1 MAQADSVP
9 TLIRSPITGAASK
22 ASTNHRHMMDSEI
35 EKPRAAKMATGRQF
49 VVLGYATAVLL
60 LGWFP
65 WNALLIML
73 LFLCKSDGGGAL

>member
-9 TLIRSPITGAASK
+9 TPIRAQITGATSK
-22 ASTNHRHMMDSEI
+22 ASTNHRRMVDSEI
-35 EKPRAAKMATGRQF
+35 ARAAKMAAGRQF

-65 WNALLIML
+65 WSALLISL
-73 LFLCKSDGGGAL
+73 LFLCRSDRGDAL